1 MVNKLNTVVKE
12 FISKIDKAAGIQLTM
27 ILLTIVVFGFFLSV
41 QKFLLGFEGFIT
53 KIVIVDVLL
62 GVGILIEVGYFIW
75 HTNKQGKQTSSE
87 EKSKEE
93 DTKES
98 KEEAQ
103 EEQTNQ

>member
-1 MVNKLNTVVKE
+1 MANKLDAIVKE

-27 ILLTIVVFGFFLSV
+27 ILLTIVVFSFFLSF
-41 QKFLLGFEGFIT
+41 QKFLLGFEGLIT
-53 KIVIVDVLL
+53 KIIIVDVLL
-62 GVGILIEVGYFIW
+62 GLGILIEVSYFIW
-75 HTNKQGKQTSSE
+75 HTNKQGKETNEE

-93 DTKES
+93 DKKES